1 MMEEGTAIHIAIHNN
16 LAHGVPQS
24 LAVRWLGPLS
34 AGCLQTED
42 LGSYMN
48 QFTAERYHQELCIR
62 YVSGLR
68 NQKLFPFSNLP
79 IACNHPNLCVPHS
92 CPNHSRDVVSWAGAR
107 VWNNFRMAR
116 DPILPGTPPG
126 PKCSCYRY
134 EVRCAVAPL
143 RWSYTRKYSALHAVC
158 CCAYHCLLRIS
169 MV

>member
-24 LAVRWLGPLS
+24 LAVRWLRPLS

-107 VWNNFRMAR
+107 VWNNLRMAR
-116 DPILPGTPPG
+116 DPILPGTPQLG
-126 PKCSCYRY
+126 PSAHATDMRY
-134 EVRCAVAPL
+134 GVLLLLCGGRIRASIRPYTQYVVAPII
-143 RWSYTRKYSALHAVC
+143 VC
-158 CCAYHCLLRIS
+158 CA
-169 MV
+169 